1 MLYIIHTYMH
11 IVLWHKINL
20 CMYLKQTNQN
30 KPKPVMTELLYVHPL
45 APKKVNEECC
55 PWKRVEDSMFY
66 DCCCCSI

>member
-20 CMYLKQTNQN
+20 CMYLKQTNQT

-45 APKKVNEECC
+45 APKKVN
-55 PWKRVEDSMFY
+55 
-66 DCCCCSI
+66 